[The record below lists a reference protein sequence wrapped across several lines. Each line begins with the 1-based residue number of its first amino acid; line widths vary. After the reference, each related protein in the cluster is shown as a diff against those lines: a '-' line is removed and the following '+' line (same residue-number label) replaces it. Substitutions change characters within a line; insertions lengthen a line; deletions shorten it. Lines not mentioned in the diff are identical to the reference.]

1 MTVFAPADD
10 LAAQGASVVRSVT
23 DLVPRAGIVLGS
35 GLGPALGEDLEE
47 VASFAYTDLPG
58 FPPPG
63 VPGHE
68 GKLVLGRIAGVPV
81 AGFFGRVHFYEGHG
95 MDASALLPR
104 LAKELGADTM
114 VVTAA
119 VGGVVPGLAAGTVVV
134 LRDHLNMMGEA
145 PLRGWRAPDGMPAFI
160 STTDVYDA
168 GLRSAEQWVSGG
180 DQGVAAGPDG
190 HRREPQRDDQRQP

>member
-10 LAAQGASVVRSVT
+10 LAAQGAAVVRSVT

-47 VASFAYTDLPG
+47 IASFAYTDLPG

-81 AGFFGRVHFYEGHG
+81 AGF
-95 MDASALLPR
+95 
-104 LAKELGADTM
+104 
-114 VVTAA
+114 
-119 VGGVVPGLAAGTVVV
+119 
-134 LRDHLNMMGEA
+134 
-145 PLRGWRAPDGMPAFI
+145 
-160 STTDVYDA
+160 
-168 GLRSAEQWVSGG
+168 
-180 DQGVAAGPDG
+180 
-190 HRREPQRDDQRQP
+190 